1 MKAMKELTG
10 VAAPLRMINVDTDM
24 MIPKQY
30 LKTIG
35 RSGLGK
41 GLFHTLR
48 YDDDGNDRPEFV
60 LNKPAYKSANILI
73 AGENFGC
80 GSSREHAAWALDDF
94 GIKCVIAPSFS
105 DIFYNNAFKNG
116 MLLIRLP
123 EDQIEDLM
131 RQAEYGSNA
140 MLSIDLE
147 SQSVTTPDGQTLSF
161 EIDEFRKH
169 CLLNGLDEIALTL
182 DKHDDIAAY
191 EAQQQQ
197 THRWLTPAS
206 QAG

>member
-10 VAAPLRMINVDTDM
+10 VAAALRMINIDTDM
-24 MIPKQY
+24 IIPKQY
-30 LKTIG
+30 LKTIV

-41 GLFHTLR
+41 GLFHSLR
-48 YDDDGNDRPEFV
+48 YDDDGNDRPDFV
-60 LNKPAYKSANILI
+60 LNQDAYKNSKILI
-73 AGENFGC
+73 GGDNFGC

-123 EDQIEDLM
+123 EDQVEDLM

-140 MLSIDLE
+140 QFSIDLE
-147 SQSVTTPDGQTLSF
+147 AQTINTPDGQTLSF
-161 EIDEFRKH
+161 DIDPHRKH

-182 DKHDDIAAY
+182 DKNDDI
-191 EAQQQQ
+191 EGFENRQQQA
-197 THRWLTPAS
+197 HAWLTPA
-206 QAG
+206 A

>member
-10 VAAPLRMINVDTDM
+10 VAAALRMINIDTDM
-24 MIPKQY
+24 IIPKQY
-30 LKTIG
+30 LKTIV

-41 GLFHTLR
+41 GLFHSLR
-48 YDDDGNDRPEFV
+48 YDDDGNDRPDFV
-60 LNKPAYKSANILI
+60 LNQDAYKNSKILI
-73 AGENFGC
+73 GGDNFGC

-123 EDQIEDLM
+123 QEQIDDLT
-131 RQAEYGSNA
+131 RQAEYGANA
-140 MLSIDLE
+140 VFSVDLE
-147 SQSVTTPDGQTLSF
+147 QQTVTAPDGTSHSF
-161 EIDEFRKH
+161 EIDDFRKH

-182 DKHDDIAAY
+182 EKESKIAGF
-191 EAQQQQ
+191 EAEKAES
-197 THRWLTPAS
+197 HSWLTPA
-206 QAG
+206 A

>member
-10 VAAPLRMINVDTDM
+10 VAAALRMINIDTDM
-24 MIPKQY
+24 IIPKQY
-30 LKTIG
+30 LKTIV

-41 GLFHTLR
+41 GLFHSLR
-48 YDDDGNDRPEFV
+48 YDDHGNDRPDFI
-60 LNKPAYKSANILI
+60 LNQEAYKDSSILI
-73 AGENFGC
+73 GGDNFGC

-123 EDQIEDLM
+123 EEQVEDLM
-131 RQAEYGSNA
+131 RQADYGSNA
-140 MLSIDLE
+140 QFSIDLE
-147 SQSVTTPDGQTLSF
+147 SQTLTTPDGQTLSF
-161 EIDEFRKH
+161 DIDPHRKH

-182 DKHDDIAAY
+182 EKDDDIAGY
-191 EAQQQQ
+191 ENRQQNA
-197 THRWLTPAS
+197 HGWLTPAT
-206 QAG
+206 

>member
-10 VAAPLRMINVDTDM
+10 VAAALRMINIDTDM
-24 MIPKQY
+24 IIPKQY
-30 LKTIG
+30 LKTIV

-41 GLFHTLR
+41 GLFHSLR
-48 YDDDGNDRPEFV
+48 YDDNGNDRDDFV
-60 LNKPAYKSANILI
+60 LNQEAYKNSKILI
-73 AGENFGC
+73 GGDNFGC

-123 EDQIEDLM
+123 EDQVEDLM

-140 MLSIDLE
+140 QFSIDLE
-147 SQSVTTPDGQTLSF
+147 AQTVTTPDGNTHSF
-161 EIDEFRKH
+161 EIDPHRKH

-182 DKHDDIAAY
+182 DKGDAIDGF
-191 EAQQQQ
+191 EARQQQA
-197 THRWLTPAS
+197 HAWLTPAT
-206 QAG
+206 